1 MNGFIYI
8 MSNKSFA
15 DKRIKIGISKSDPTQ
30 RKDKLYSTGVPEPF
44 VVEYYALVEE
54 YELIER
60 MVHKD
65 LSKIRPNKQREFFNC
80 TIEKAIVSIRN
91 FAEINYE
98 RIFYKT
104 DEQLKIEQEE
114 LDAKREVERQR
125 IIREHEV
132 IRKEKEEKEKRNRTI
147 FDNKFELGLD
157 FKLNEANVLDNCP
170 HCGKEINQNKLEK

>member
-1 MNGFIYI
+1 MMNGFIYI

-54 YELIER
+54 YEEIEKT
-60 MVHKD
+60 VHRK
-65 LSKIRPNKQREFFNC
+65 LTGLRPNKQREFFIC

-91 FAEINYE
+91 CAEINYE

-114 LDAKREVERQR
+114 LDEKQEVERQR

-132 IRKEKEEKEKRNRTI
+132 IRKEKEAKQERERTM
-147 FDNKFELGLD
+147 FDDTFELELD
-157 FKLNEANVLDNCP
+157 FELTEDTLLNSCP
-170 HCGKEINQNKLEK
+170 HCGKSLDKFD

>member
-60 MVHKD
+60 TVHKD

-91 FAEINYE
+91 CSEINYE

-104 DEQLKIEQEE
+104 DEQLKIEQEKLNAKQE
-114 LDAKREVERQR
+114 LEKQ
-125 IIREHEV
+125 IIIKEHEV
-132 IRKEKEEKEKRNRTI
+132 IRKEKEEKEKRDKTI
-147 FDNKFELGLD
+147 FNNDFNFDLD
-157 FKLNEANVLDNCP
+157 FTIKSLVQNCP
-170 HCGKEINQNKLEK
+170 YCGKKLDKNKQE